1 MDTIAVDLKARILYN
16 ALTERRAET
25 PVKGME
31 VDRQGGRSEDNTID
45 VGSSTDLQVALFFN
59 YKTFE

>member
-1 MDTIAVDLKARILYN
+1 MDLKARILYN

-25 PVKGME
+25 LVKGIE
-31 VDRQGGRSEDNTID
+31 VDRQGGGSEDNTID

>member
-1 MDTIAVDLKARILYN
+1 MDLKARILYN

-31 VDRQGGRSEDNTID
+31 VDRQCSRSEDNTID
-45 VGSSTDLQVALFFN
+45 VGSSTDL
-59 YKTFE
+59 

>member
-16 ALTERRAET
+16 TLTERRAET
-25 PVKGME
+25 PVKGIE
-31 VDRQGGRSEDNTID
+31 VDRQGSRSEDNTID

>member
-1 MDTIAVDLKARILYN
+1 
-16 ALTERRAET
+16 
-25 PVKGME
+25 ME
-31 VDRQGGRSEDNTID
+31 VDRQGGGSEDNAID